1 MNFNNFTIK
10 SQEAVQK
17 AVELVQNNGQQVVE
31 TPHLFK
37 GILLAGEDVVQFLF
51 GKLGVNMP
59 VLNSVIDSMLSA
71 FPKVT
76 GGEPYLSRETN
87 NVLQK
92 AIDKSSKAGDQFV
105 SLEYILLAL
114 VAENA
119 PEPADGVGVQPDP
132 STDAASS
139 APSAESPSSP
149 TTPPDSTPSGP
160 FAAAA
165 PAGEAAAKPIT
176 HDDARAELN
185 VYAEKNGME
194 KAKALVQ
201 RYVPTGEKPQLSK
214 IPAERLAEFVAEC
227 NA

>member
-1 MNFNNFTIK
+1 MPVQITI
-10 SQEAVQK
+10 EGMDAHD
-17 AVELVQNNGQQVVE
+17 ARRLMRE
-31 TPHLFK
+31 
-37 GILLAGEDVVQFLF
+37 LLADAEP
-51 GKLGVNMP
+51 GVP
-59 VLNSVIDSMLSA
+59 VRATEPIAAAPTTDE
-71 FPKVT
+71 PKRR
-76 GGEPYLSRETN
+76 GGRPR
-87 NVLQK
+87 K
-92 AIDKSSKAGDQFV
+92 ADQTPP
-105 SLEYILLAL
+105 

-132 STDAASS
+132 SASAASPAAVESSASAEASSGTDAP
-139 APSAESPSSP
+139 APAP
-149 TTPPDSTPSGP
+149 
-160 FAAAA
+160 AAL

-201 RYVPTGEKPQLSK
+201 RYVPAGEKPQLSK